1 MIKIFVFFHKG
12 KPRKPYFYS
21 FQITEYSFEMKYDEF
36 LKRMKWSML
45 KMKWNEK
52 RKKNELFAEEN
63 IFIILKCNEI
73 LRIKRKT
80 EKENNEKMYSI
91 NNEINHLIE

>member
-1 MIKIFVFFHKG
+1 
-12 KPRKPYFYS
+12 
-21 FQITEYSFEMKYDEF
+21 MKYDEF
-36 LKRMKWSML
+36 KKRMKWSKL

-91 NNEINHLIE
+91 NN